1 MAKATK
7 KSTAKSTSTAI
18 VAPPAPPAPP
28 SDATGGNGGGGDY
41 SKEACT
47 EVLNLRLPASA
58 KSALAAE
65 AIRDGRSISQVAL
78 RAMRIGMAQMG
89 I

>member
-1 MAKATK
+1 MAKAKKPTT
-7 KSTAKSTSTAI
+7 KSTTI

-28 SDATGGNGGGGDY
+28 ATATGGNGGGGDY
-41 SKEACT
+41 SKEACS

-89 I
+89 II